1 MQRISEYRFCPRC
14 SGDLNARRIKAGE
27 PERLVCHA
35 CDFVFYL
42 DPKIAACTIVEIDG
56 KILLLRRAIEPSL
69 GDWVIPGGF
78 VDAGETVPD
87 AAIRETREES
97 SLEVALGPLVGIYSY
112 PNVSVVIVV
121 YEALDVKGTPTA
133 ADESLEVGLFDPP
146 DIPWSS
152 LAFTSTRDALRDYL
166 ARRGVHPDDA
176 SCFPLK
182 NLGL

>member
-35 CDFVFYL
+35 CNFVFYL

-78 VDAGETVPD
+78 VDAGEAVPD

-97 SLEVALGPLVGIYSY
+97 SLDVEIGPLVGIYSY
-112 PNVSVVIVV
+112 TDVSVVIIV
-121 YEALDVKGTPTA
+121 YEAYVTGGTPTA
-133 ADESLEVGLFDPP
+133 ADESFEARLFDPAE
-146 DIPWSS
+146 IPWSS

-166 ARRGVHPDDA
+166 GRRHPGVTTD
-176 SCFPLK
+176 
-182 NLGL
+182 